1 MGGRLGRGDL
11 LAGGAAAAVFLLVV
25 FALELNTLLAIVL
38 AVVTYVGVLLLRMR
52 DEPSHTMTDGAGPE
66 ERAFQAALANAA
78 TIRTL
83 APRIETPAVRE
94 RISRIADQTDRLL
107 AGMSEDGK
115 LAAAP
120 LFNERLLEPLRSML
134 VEHSRL
140 ATPGAEVVR
149 DPIGQ
154 SQTCDLPTIE
164 RAVDAFSVELNR
176 TDLIDLPALDKVL
189 ETHLDS
195 SVPTLPGL
203 VSAEPTPAA
212 IVPSTLPVHVD
223 SLEPDAP
230 VGAAVARFGLTPR
243 ELQIL
248 PLLAQ
253 RLTDQEIAERLFI
266 SPRTAGNHATNI
278 LNKLGLARRR
288 DVAVFAA
295 QHGLLP
301 PSPPPPAPE

>member
-1 MGGRLGRGDL
+1 MGGRLGCGDL

-83 APRIETPAVRE
+83 ASRIETPAVRE
-94 RISRIADQTDRLL
+94 RWGRIADQTDLLL

-134 VEHSRL
+134 VEDSRH

-176 TDLIDLPALDKVL
+176 TDLVDLPALDKVL
-189 ETHLDS
+189 EPHLYG

-212 IVPSTLPVHVD
+212 IVPPTLPVHVD
-223 SLEPDAP
+223 SLEP
-230 VGAAVARFGLTPR
+230 G

-295 QHGLLP
+295 QHDLLP
-301 PSPPPPAPE
+301 LSPPPPPPK